1 MFIFD
6 VSVFF
11 VLVWIVGEDSFS
23 LIVLMGIFCFEYVFV
38 IGYLDLCSW
47 RKFGF
52 ICYVL
57 FMLILFGL
65 FFFVNKL
72 VMLNLFVV

>member
-11 VLVWIVGEDSFS
+11 GLVWMVGKDDFS

-38 IGYLDLCSW
+38 MGYLDSCSL

-52 ICYVL
+52 FCYLL
-57 FMLILFGL
+57 FMLMSFGL

-72 VMLNLFVV
+72 VTLNLFAV